1 MPYFPHRLVVQIEA
15 YPPPRFNWYR
25 NGRQIMPSQRI
36 KISYENGLI
45 TLVIFNVQP
54 ADSGQYELR
63 ATNDMGEVVCTTT
76 LDIKRKL
83 CQWTLIE
90 EKLLECQKCVNFF
103 PCSCE
108 FYLTMRDSTVL
119 LVA

>member
-1 MPYFPHRLVVQIEA
+1 
-15 YPPPRFNWYR
+15 
-25 NGRQIMPSQRI
+25 MPSQRI

-83 CQWTLIE
+83 RQWTLIE
-90 EKLLECQKCVNFF
+90 GDCLNAKKLLNYFRAVVSF
-103 PCSCE
+103 
-108 FYLTMRDSTVL
+108 T
-119 LVA
+119 